1 MENSNYKNKNLETKY
16 LNNIPKYRLLKV
28 NNSILELE
36 KDLIELKYRELKDIE
51 VKIKTEIEKLFLNR
65 LLCL

>member
-1 MENSNYKNKNLETKY
+1 MENSNYKNKNLEIKY
-16 LNNIPKYRLLKV
+16 LNNIPKDRLLKV

-51 VKIKTEIEKLFLNR
+51 VKIKTELEKLFLNQ